1 MLRKQFKV
9 AYRSL
14 LHFKFLSVLNIIGLA
29 VGMSTSVLLVL
40 FVRFELSFDRFH
52 PDLDRMY
59 RVTTKVDS
67 PDGQMLHVPT
77 CLGYIPE
84 ELDKAGFSDVIS
96 CRLFNNQISTQYQ
109 DKRLGPLRFYYA
121 DSSFFEVFGFK
132 LLSGDPDNLLNKPNT
147 VVLTETTAREYFNDE
162 DPLKRQL
169 DLHGTQHTV
178 VGVMEDV
185 PINSHLQFDLL
196 ISFDTYEQEVDT
208 RQRSLDYA
216 VYLRAGP
223 DVTASYLAKLISTIQ
238 DVHEQH
244 YGASGIYL
252 ESGLQK
258 LSDIHLRSA
267 EFSRQLGRPG
277 DINDLIILSSLAV
290 FIFLITLSNFISLLT
305 ASNDIRIRDIGIRIV
320 FGAQKRQLLNH
331 LIFESILLGLFAAFV
346 AIVLFEINLGP
357 FSRIMDTPIKL
368 QFYQLVLLF
377 IMFVGMAVLSGF
389 LTGWVHFLSVT
400 RYSPV
405 QMVSGPA
412 IHLRRGRLKT
422 ILVILQFGIMI
433 FLFSVLS
440 VLIDQTRFMKHR
452 DAGFDRDN
460 LFVFYV
466 TAGDIRKDFVPLSE
480 KIYALPGV
488 ISVSASMGIPGD
500 MPVMQNAWVDGD
512 VPENA
517 ILITEARVRHN
528 YSETYRF
535 QLVEGEFFKGK
546 SVLDTGH
553 FILNERACEVLGLS
567 DPVGSVINVSDHR
580 DTVIG
585 VVRDFHFRSL
595 HDRIEPLVMSRYF
608 QGYRHIS
615 IRAEP
620 DSVSSLMH
628 HADSLFRQQLPGH
641 ELIMVPLGE
650 IA

>member
-1 MLRKQFKV
+1 M
-9 AYRSL
+9 
-14 LHFKFLSVLNIIGLA
+14 
-29 VGMSTSVLLVL
+29 
-40 FVRFELSFDRFH
+40 
-52 PDLDRMY
+52 
-59 RVTTKVDS
+59 
-67 PDGQMLHVPT
+67 
-77 CLGYIPE
+77 
-84 ELDKAGFSDVIS
+84 
-96 CRLFNNQISTQYQ
+96 
-109 DKRLGPLRFYYA
+109 
-121 DSSFFEVFGFK
+121 
-132 LLSGDPDNLLNKPNT
+132 
-147 VVLTETTAREYFNDE
+147 
-162 DPLKRQL
+162 
-169 DLHGTQHTV
+169 
-178 VGVMEDV
+178 
-185 PINSHLQFDLL
+185 
-196 ISFDTYEQEVDT
+196 
-208 RQRSLDYA
+208 
-216 VYLRAGP
+216 
-223 DVTASYLAKLISTIQ
+223 
-238 DVHEQH
+238 
-244 YGASGIYL
+244 
-252 ESGLQK
+252 
-258 LSDIHLRSA
+258 
-267 EFSRQLGRPG
+267 
-277 DINDLIILSSLAV
+277 
-290 FIFLITLSNFISLLT
+290 
-305 ASNDIRIRDIGIRIV
+305 
-320 FGAQKRQLLNH
+320 NH

-368 QFYQLVLLF
+368 PFYQLVLLF
-377 IMFVGMAVLSGF
+377 ILFVGMAVLSGF

-440 VLIDQTRFMKHR
+440 VLIAQTRFMKHR

-480 KIYALPGV
+480 KISALPGV

-500 MPVMQNAWVDGD
+500 MPVIQNAWVEGD

-517 ILITEARVRHN
+517 ILITEARVRHD

-535 QLVEGEFFKGK
+535 QLVEGEFFKGN

-567 DPVGSVINVSDHR
+567 DPVGSVIHVSDHR

-608 QGYRHIS
+608 HGYRHIS
-615 IRAEP
+615 VRAEP

-641 ELIMVPLGE
+641 ELIMVPLGKMHEMMYLDEDKQAMLYFGGALLAIVIGIFGLFALTTYATVRRTKE
-650 IA
+650 IGIRKAMGGSPSSIFLLLGKSIMKWILIAAIVAAPLALFAVDDWLQGFYYHINKAWLLIILSILGAIAIAMAAISYHIMRITRINPVDSLRYE